1 MLTFE
6 SLSRTDAPSFD
17 EPLEM
22 LLACHGR
29 VRDFCRQLDALPAHL
44 SAHGLDDAARNSI
57 AGIVRYFDIA
67 GPAHHQD
74 EEDELFP
81 IVRDSLPHTL
91 PRLERLRDEHLYLQ
105 QTWLQI
111 RANLLALTDA
121 QPQLLDTLSIS
132 AFTTLYREHAQV
144 EEEWLFPT
152 VAGLFSQAQLR
163 TAGQRM
169 AKRRQMDN

>member
-29 VRDFCRQLDALPAHL
+29 VRDCCRQLDALPAHL
-44 SAHGLDDAARNSI
+44 AANGLDDAARNSI

-91 PRLERLRDEHLYLQ
+91 PRLERLHSEHLSLQ
-105 QTWLQI
+105 QTWGQI

-121 QPQLLDTLSIS
+121 QPQLPDAPDIS
-132 AFTTLYREHAQV
+132 AFTALYRGHAQI

-152 VAGLFSQAQLR
+152 AAGLLNQDQLR

-169 AKRRQMDN
+169 AKRRQADN